1 MKKVVFILSSAYAGS
16 HFLSLQL
23 GSHTRIR
30 HVGELRKLTKPNS
43 KNEREV
49 FMVKDPVFDGIDA
62 SNIDLVFSTL
72 FERLEPDVEVLVD
85 ASKKVDGWADRFLDD
100 NEFDRRYIHLVR
112 DPRALFRR
120 WKMST
125 RFRKNLR
132 LKRQLI
138 RFNPSWFKKL
148 VLAPEDTLLAY
159 RWIME
164 NSLIQRFVEANQ
176 LDCMRLSYHD
186 LAKDPTAEISR
197 LMEWLGV
204 SYEPEQLDYWNFKH
218 IGTQK
223 KSYANVNAREDTQ
236 IDIRW
241 QQDLSES
248 QKSAI
253 LGNPDLIDFAAQIG
267 MRLVDDGISRNDSLE

>member
-1 MKKVVFILSSAYAGS
+1 
-16 HFLSLQL
+16 
-23 GSHTRIR
+23 
-30 HVGELRKLTKPNS
+30 
-43 KNEREV
+43 
-49 FMVKDPVFDGIDA
+49 MVKDPVFDGIDA